1 VVKENSMGGEG
12 EKKQELLAI
21 LDALEMNLYL
31 TDMDTHE
38 IIFMNK
44 MMRETYDLDDNGG
57 NLCYKATQIGK
68 DAPCKSCKISE
79 LKEREEGAVIHWREY
94 SEKVNKIF
102 EKYDSL
108 VRWNGKPAHMQHS
121 YDVTR
126 FVELQEQ
133 ATRDPLCQVWNRAA
147 GKNMLQNVI
156 DHMER
161 ENHFYSVLLFDVDN
175 VKYVNDNYGHAEG
188 DFLLQHICQH
198 LKERIQIP
206 DFIFRLS
213 GDEFV
218 IVLQDV
224 DAKESRKMIRQWR
237 KSAEGIR
244 QKYAKP
250 YDFSFTYGICQ
261 VDHPQSISDIIAQAD
276 EFMYEAKLRRR
287 KTRAFQK
294 MEIYAEDRKELPID
308 VEYQSKMLYGALLQ
322 CTDDFVFFSN
332 MKTGIYRY
340 PSALLREVALPGEI
354 IENPLPY
361 WEQIVHPDDWD
372 RFYRK
377 HVEFNENRLD
387 YGSLEFRVRKRS
399 GEYAWMRC
407 RGRLVRDD
415 YGVPTLFVGVMEL
428 LGKRNKIDPL
438 TQLMN
443 QNAFF
448 DALESRIQE
457 GIVDQFAIQIVDID
471 NFHQINEL
479 YGRALGDRLL
489 RSMAQTIQD
498 RLTDN
503 IRIFR
508 LEKDQF
514 ALIVEHGTTEKMKE
528 IYGQICGYVT
538 EMEEKNRYRLQI
550 QLSAGSAMY
559 PGDSDAA
566 EELYQCAEYALRY
579 AKNQGK
585 GRMEIFN
592 KASLREERKKWQMR
606 RQLRLSMAE
615 DYRGFEIRYQ
625 PQVDAMT
632 GKITGV
638 EALMRWKDTL
648 GKEEK
653 PGVFIPI
660 LEEFGMIYD
669 AGYWILRKAMQQ
681 GKEWIA
687 TDPLFSI
694 SINVSALQFVEERF
708 LPDLE
713 AIIIEET
720 FPPQNLIIELTE
732 SCAVKNINIL
742 QGKLDQIRLMGI
754 RIAMDDFGT
763 GYSSLEMLKTAPVDI
778 VKTDR
783 TFIKDIPT
791 SRFDATFISFV
802 IAICHD
808 VGIKVCVEGVEH
820 KEEYE
825 VLRTMVPDYIQGFY
839 FGKPQTAE
847 EITEQL
853 MKNNE

>member
-1 VVKENSMGGEG
+1 MGCE
-12 EKKQELLAI
+12 EERNKRKNVEEELLAI
-21 LDALEMNLYL
+21 LDALKVNIYL
-31 TDMDTHE
+31 TDLDTHE
-38 IIFMNK
+38 IIFMND
-44 MMRETYDLDDNGG
+44 MMRSTYNLDSDHE
-57 NLCYKATQIGK
+57 NLCYKAMQSGM
-68 DAPCKSCKISE
+68 DAPCEFCKIPE
-79 LKEREEGAVIHWREY
+79 LKEREEGAFIHWREY
-94 SEKVNKIF
+94 STKVNKIF
-102 EKYDSL
+102 ENYDSL
-108 VRWNGKPAHMQHS
+108 IRWDGKMVHMQQS

-126 FVELQEQ
+126 LVEIQEK

-147 GKNMLQNVI
+147 GKDMLQDAI
-156 DHMER
+156 DRMEK
-161 ENHFYSVLLFDVDN
+161 ENHFYTVLLFDVDN

-198 LKERIQIP
+198 LKERIQMP

-224 DAKESRKMIRQWR
+224 DKNEGRKMIRQWR
-237 KSAEGIR
+237 TTTEKLR
-244 QKYAKP
+244 QKFEKP
-250 YDFSFTYGICQ
+250 YDFSFTYGLCQ
-261 VDHPQSISDIIAQAD
+261 VDRPESISDIIAQAD
-276 EFMYEAKLRRR
+276 EYMYEAKLRRR

-294 MEIYAEDRKELPID
+294 LEIYAEDRKELPID

-322 CTDDFVFFSN
+322 CTDDFVFFCN

-340 PSALLREVALPGEI
+340 PSALLREVELPGEI
-354 IENPLPY
+354 IENPMTY
-361 WEQIVHPDDWD
+361 WEKIIHPDDWE
-372 RFYRK
+372 RFYQK
-377 HVEFNENRLD
+377 HMEFFGNRLD

-528 IYGQICGYVT
+528 IYGQICGYVA

-742 QGKLDQIRLMGI
+742 QGKLDQIRRMGI